1 MKLKTNPSQSAP
13 ISSGFTSTILARMFF
28 IAVAAALWAARTR
41 RTATRLQFLLPRGK
55 HFCFA
60 LGRKTGTELG
70 LAVLR
75 ERLEPGERIARSFT
89 KRPECQAF
97 AECAVDLR
105 ASESALFSSPHRHV
119 RPRLHFLPREKI
131 LRYPC
136 ESRVRFQCGFDS
148 IEHSADTE

>member
-1 MKLKTNPSQSAP
+1 MKLKTNPSQSAR
-13 ISSGFTSTILARMFF
+13 ISSGFTSTILVRMRF

-70 LAVLR
+70 LALLR
-75 ERLEPGERIARSFT
+75 QRLEPGERIARSFT

-105 ASESALFSSPHRHV
+105 ASESALFSGPDRHV
-119 RPRLHFLPREKI
+119 RPRLHFVLREEI
-131 LRYPC
+131 FSYPC
-136 ESRVRFQCGFDS
+136 ERRTRLQSSFDP
-148 IEHSADTE
+148 IKHSAD